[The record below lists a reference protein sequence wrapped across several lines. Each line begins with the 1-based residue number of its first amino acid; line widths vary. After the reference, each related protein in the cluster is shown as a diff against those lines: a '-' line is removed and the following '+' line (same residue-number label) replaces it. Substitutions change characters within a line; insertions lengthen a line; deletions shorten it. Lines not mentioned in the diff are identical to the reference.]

1 MIEIRP
7 ARPDDADA
15 IARAHVD
22 AWRVGYRG
30 LFPDEFL
37 DSTEFEST
45 RFERWRSGAWAN
57 LEGSALFVPVLD
69 GRVVGFGHAG
79 PERVEPACDVSGS
92 AMEAPAAASRGE
104 VYGFYV
110 HPESWGSGVATPL
123 MAACTE
129 SLVSAGFT
137 SAVLWVLRDN
147 PRARRFYERVG
158 WSWSGESGEWEGAAE
173 VQYFIM
179 LPTT

>member
-1 MIEIRP
+1 MIEIRL

-37 DSTEFEST
+37 DSAEFEDT
-45 RFERWRSGAWAN
+45 RFERWRSGAWGQ
-57 LEGSALFVPVLD
+57 EDGSQLFVPVLD
-69 GRVVGFGHAG
+69 GHVVGFGHAG
-79 PERVEPACDVSGS
+79 PERVEPACDASGGEIPP
-92 AMEAPAAASRGE
+92 APEAERGE

-110 HPESWGSGVATPL
+110 HPTAWGSGVASPL

-129 SLVSAGFT
+129 SLIRAGFPA
-137 SAVLWVLRDN
+137 AVLWVLRDN
-147 PRARRFYERVG
+147 PRARRFYERAG
-158 WSWSGESGEWEGAAE
+158 WSWQGVTGEWEGVAE
-173 VQYFIM
+173 VQYSIQ
-179 LPTT
+179 LSTT

>member
-15 IARAHVD
+15 VARAHVD

-37 DSTEFEST
+37 DSAEFEAT
-45 RFERWRSGAWAN
+45 RFDRWRSGAWAN
-57 LEGSALFVPVLD
+57 LDGSRLFVPVLD

-79 PERVEPACDVSGS
+79 PERVEPACDASGS
-92 AMEAPAAASRGE
+92 ELPAPVAAERGE

-110 HPESWGSGVATPL
+110 HPSAWGSGVATPL
-123 MAACTE
+123 MASCTE
-129 SLVSAGFT
+129 SLVQVGFPT
-137 SAVLWVLRDN
+137 AVLWVLRDN

-158 WSWSGESGEWEGAAE
+158 WSLSGATGEWQGVAE
-173 VQYFIM
+173 VQYSIT
-179 LPTT
+179 LSTT